1 MLFNGDLVATPAT
14 VTAVVNLDSSGRTQ
28 LSWLDTLGPITAGLA
43 GALALITGLV
53 LLIRKPRPDRE
64 PAQRSS
70 SRTASSR

>member
-1 MLFNGDLVATPAT
+1 MRR
-14 VTAVVNLDSSGRTQ
+14 VTGV
-28 LSWLDTLGPITAGLA
+28 
-43 GALALITGLV
+43 V